1 MKYFR
6 VFKRKSDEYQMQS
19 ELEWQNV
26 EQERSGTCWHLKVAD
41 GEKRPTSDV
50 LKKLSAT
57 LKSTSKVFWTVIQI
71 LFFEELNQDILW
83 KKKLIKES

>member
-26 EQERSGTCWHLKVAD
+26 EQEHSGTCCNLKEAD
-41 GEKRPTSDV
+41 SQKRPTSDV

-57 LKSTSKVFWTVIQI
+57 LKSTSKVFWTVIQT
-71 LFFEELNQDILW
+71 LFFEELNQDTLW
-83 KKKLIKES
+83 KKKLIEES

>member
-1 MKYFR
+1 
-6 VFKRKSDEYQMQS
+6 MQS

-26 EQERSGTCWHLKVAD
+26 EQEHSGTCWHLKVAD
-41 GEKRPTSDV
+41 GKKRISDA

-57 LKSTSKVFWTVIQI
+57 LKSTSKVFWTVIQT
-71 LFFEELNQDILW
+71 LFFEELNQDTLW